1 MSVYQESEQQTIAS
15 LYRQHHSWLF
25 RWLRG
30 KVESTESAADISHD
44 IFVTLL
50 AREEQLLLEE
60 PRAFLTT
67 LAKRSVANHWRR
79 QYVEKAYLEAISDIP
94 EDLHPSEEE
103 QAIIIESIVAI
114 NQRLQGLPLDV
125 KRAFLYAQLDGMK
138 QQEIAEKL
146 SVSVSTVK
154 RYLSRAAAQCYFAI
168 SVK

>member
-15 LYRQHHSWLF
+15 LYRQHHTWLF
-25 RWLRG
+25 RWLKG
-30 KVESTESAADISHD
+30 KVGSTESAADISHD

-67 LAKRSVANHWRR
+67 LAKRNVANHWRR
-79 QYVEKAYLEAISDIP
+79 QYVEKAYLEAIAEIP

-168 SVK
+168 SVN